1 MKKIWLAFYC
11 LCLFT
16 VAAEA
21 ADNVQDKNQPAFNFE
36 QTISPELPLEYS
48 YLQDV
53 VEITYTKK
61 IKNATLYFRQY
72 NEKSNANAF
81 GTLEAGKKLSSV
93 YGSTVCFWL
102 EYNDGIKSRA
112 KIFYA
117 QKNNREKNNAS
128 ENTLMR

>member
-11 LCLFT
+11 LCLFA

-53 VEITYTKK
+53 VEITYTKLK
-61 IKNATLYFRQY
+61 MQRFIFASTTKNQMQMHLAL
-72 NEKSNANAF
+72 
-81 GTLEAGKKLSSV
+81 
-93 YGSTVCFWL
+93 
-102 EYNDGIKSRA
+102 
-112 KIFYA
+112 
-117 QKNNREKNNAS
+117 
-128 ENTLMR
+128 